1 MASSNDAVREIAEIL
16 RRHVDHTTL
25 EKIINDLLEVRGNK
39 SFRDTIERLADE
51 LRRE

>member
-25 EKIINDLLEVRGNK
+25 EKIINGNK